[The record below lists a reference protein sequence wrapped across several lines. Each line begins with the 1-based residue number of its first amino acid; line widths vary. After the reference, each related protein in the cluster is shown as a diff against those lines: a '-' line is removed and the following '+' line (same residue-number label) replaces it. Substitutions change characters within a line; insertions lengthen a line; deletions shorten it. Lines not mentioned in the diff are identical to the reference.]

1 MKDDPVDTGCGNCF
15 VLASG
20 DAVSLGPQMFGSI
33 NMGAGVNIGQGVNI
47 NMGSGVSLGQGVSFG
62 DRSSTSPSSNFTS
75 SASHLSQ
82 VNDPYRSEPLLFS
95 QTQTIDKI
103 LSDSLA
109 LECSLEEEMAKNMQH
124 VLITL

>member
-15 VLASG
+15 VLVSG
-20 DAVSLGPQMFGSI
+20 DAVSLGAQMSGSI
-33 NMGAGVNIGQGVNI
+33 NMGSGVNIGQGVNI
-47 NMGSGVSLGQGVSFG
+47 NMGSSLSFGQGVSSG
-62 DRSSTSPSSNFTS
+62 GRSAASLSTTSNST
-75 SASHLSQ
+75 SHLSPM
-82 VNDPYRSEPLLFS
+82 NDLYRSDPLLYS